1 MDTVTIKY
9 FLSVARCLNFS
20 QAAEKNNIS
29 QSSFSKAIIRLEREL
44 GVRLIDRTHHPIIL
58 TAAGSAF
65 YSRMSEMEPMFLEAM
80 EEVQQFAA
88 GDNLNLLICPK
99 SFIWK
104 MAFDDYTN
112 THAGSRIQY
121 TEVSDISQV
130 LETLRTGRM
139 DFAICPRPFDLTEEF
154 RAYHIYDDEL
164 YLLVSDRS
172 PYAKM
177 DSISLS
183 ELNGLTFYES
193 TYSHFLVEELTRRFD
208 FAPGAIRPEIGQ
220 EMRREETLHR
230 ISIDKGV
237 GIYAGRD
244 LAAYRS
250 QHLRCLRIRDVP
262 SLPVMLIERA
272 GERDT
277 LSRKHFRA
285 WILSNLEGY
294 MQERLEP
301 DKFNHKV
308 SRGGKG

>member
-20 QAAEKNNIS
+20 QAAEENNIS
-29 QSSFSKAIIRLEREL
+29 QSSFSKAIIRLENEL

-58 TAAGSAF
+58 TAAGNTF
-65 YSRMSEMEPMFLEAM
+65 YNHMCEMEPMFLAAM
-80 EEVQQFAA
+80 EEVQQFAS

-104 MAFDDYTN
+104 MAFDDYIN

-121 TEVSDISQV
+121 TETSDISQV
-130 LETLRTGRM
+130 LETLRTGKM

-164 YLLVSDRS
+164 YLLVSDKS
-172 PYAKM
+172 PFAKL
-177 DSISLS
+177 DIISLS
-183 ELNGLTFYES
+183 EMNGLTFFET
-193 TYSHFLVEELTRRFD
+193 TYSRFLLEELTRRFG
-208 FAPGAIRPEIGQ
+208 FTPGAVFPEVGQ
-220 EMRREETLHR
+220 QARREEALHR
-230 ISIDKGV
+230 ISIGQGC

-250 QHLRCLRIRDVP
+250 QHLRCLRIQDVP
-262 SLPVMLIERA
+262 SLPVMLIERV

-277 LSRKHFRA
+277 LSRKHFRS
-285 WILSNLEGY
+285 WLLSNLESY
-294 MQERLEP
+294 MQERMEP
-301 DKFNHKV
+301 DKFNHKI
-308 SRGGKG
+308 SRDGKG